1 MKDFGCEFLCILR
14 RTFMNKQI
22 AQFYVSVT
30 HIGAKDVLAKEI
42 VKMASGRM
50 LFKERTMLMSRAS
63 KGAVAHLNVLRQRV
77 IKRWQQILFILT
89 GCGFQLQPLLL
100 VAVDYRRNA
109 RR

>member
-1 MKDFGCEFLCILR
+1 
-14 RTFMNKQI
+14 
-22 AQFYVSVT
+22 
-30 HIGAKDVLAKEI
+30 
-42 VKMASGRM
+42 MASGRM
-50 LFKERTMLMSRAS
+50 LLKTHHVDVGAS

>member
-22 AQFYVSVT
+22 RPILRQRYTYRRERCSRQRNRKNGVRQDA
-30 HIGAKDVLAKEI
+30 
-42 VKMASGRM
+42 
-50 LFKERTMLMSRAS
+50 FKERTMLMSRAS

-89 GCGFQLQPLLL
+89 GCGFQLQPLLR